1 MTAVHYF
8 LVQTQTNLVLFFLA
22 LRFEYWVMH
31 SSIFFQKGRILSCS
45 VGTETR
51 PELSALITAD
61 LNEELV
67 CGKLERSQWTLKQTS
82 QGDSSYKSEPQQQS
96 RASGSRSPH
105 KHDTVFHLSAWSISR
120 RTQCWVCVVT
130 RHGEES
136 GRESEGGREEGKED
150 EEEVVLGR
158 ESGSAGKLLL
168 RADKSRV
175 WK

>member
-1 MTAVHYF
+1 MAT
-8 LVQTQTNLVLFFLA
+8 
-22 LRFEYWVMH
+22 R
-31 SSIFFQKGRILSCS
+31 
-45 VGTETR
+45 TR

-96 RASGSRSPH
+96 RASGSRALRTNTTQYFTCQPDRSLGEH
-105 KHDTVFHLSAWSISR
+105 SFECVLLHDMGR
-120 RTQCWVCVVT
+120 RAAE
-130 RHGEES
+130 RA
-136 GRESEGGREEGKED
+136 REGGREEGKED

-168 RADKSRV
+168 CADKRRV
-175 WK
+175 